1 MTSIL
6 PSPDCGAQQSNCGP
20 AGAELTDQHLDDLS
34 SYISLLGV
42 SDRRDLN
49 DAILWHSGE
58 VDTAQ
63 QAYDGMTQSE
73 KDALIVFLKTLN

>member
-6 PSPDCGAQQSNCGP
+6 PSPDCSAQHSNCGP
-20 AGAELTDQHLDDLS
+20 AGAELTNQHLDDPG

-42 SDRRDLN
+42 SARRDLN
-49 DAILWHSGE
+49 DAILWHGGE
-58 VDTAQ
+58 ADTAK

-73 KDALIVFLKTLN
+73 KDALN